1 MMNILTHLFYLST
14 IIYMMNEV
22 RWLFNIDEEVNNVN
36 RFIELS
42 KENKWK
48 PSKEVSEEYKK
59 MINDNWDVIFI
70 FFWMFVGL
78 FTAQWHFFLMIIAF
92 NLFVIAPLSH
102 LTRYTK
108 TYKVIHWINSLIGF
122 IFCIFVIINH
132 YHLHINI

>member
-48 PSKEVSEEYKK
+48 PSKEVSEEYKE
-59 MINDNWDVIFI
+59 IVNDNWDVIFI

-78 FTAQWHFFLMIIAF
+78 FTAQWHFFLMIITF
-92 NLFVIAPLSH
+92 NLFVITPLSH